1 MYLMR
6 TCYIMEATGKS
17 FGSVGMDVRFGSAPI
32 AALCNSQRRL
42 AERWGHERAQTVQRR
57 LLELAAVDAA
67 DIGRLPRANVV
78 SAAHG
83 EAVIDFGGEVVV
95 RGAITAGDG
104 TSGRIRITDV
114 AVTRKG

>member
-1 MYLMR
+1 
-6 TCYIMEATGKS
+6 
-17 FGSVGMDVRFGSAPI
+17 MDVSFGSAPI

-67 DIGRLPRANVV
+67 DIGRLPRANI

-95 RGAITAGDG
+95 RGVITAGDG
-104 TSGRIRITDV
+104 PLGRIRISGV
-114 AVTRKG
+114 AVPRKG